1 MSYFFYILRCS
12 DNSLYCGITTDL
24 ARRVAEHNEKK
35 GISSAKYTRSRRPV
49 RLVYSEEYESM
60 AEAMKRER
68 EVKRMKKE
76 EKEKLVIQLNN
87 IMDWKMNYLS
97 EI

>member
-1 MSYFFYILRCS
+1 
-12 DNSLYCGITTDL
+12 
-24 ARRVAEHNEKK
+24 
-35 GISSAKYTRSRRPV
+35 
-49 RLVYSEEYESM
+49 M

-97 EI
+97 ENGSKKET